1 MCDKI
6 AGRVKMMK
14 DNDDR
19 IVKKAGPAHPVIM
32 FGFKELPAPGA
43 DVVVFPSAAK
53 AKKMEAKFAK
63 QTIGLREDG
72 LLDILLPQETA
83 KQGSDLNDLDA
94 SDEGKEPSE
103 PEIPVAKIILK
114 VDSAGVITP
123 IVNSINDLNRS
134 PKVQVEVIA
143 SSVGEVQLAD
153 IERAKIA
160 NSAIFVFG
168 EKKLSN
174 AISRHA
180 DREGVEIFQHSVIY
194 QLIDAVMDAM
204 LDKLPPL
211 LETKVV
217 AEAKVLRIFQITIHK
232 SEVPIAGCKVTS
244 GTFLKRNQAR
254 VLRRTESSHAPE
266 VLSKTSVSTLK
277 RYKDDV
283 RQVETGL
290 ECGIQLKDFHT
301 FKEGD
306 IIQSIEEKE
315 IPKPHSF
322 LFENT

>member
-1 MCDKI
+1 MNGRYDTIKQKQGDFFVCDKI

-153 IERAKIA
+153 IERAKI
-160 NSAIFVFG
+160 G
-168 EKKLSN
+168 
-174 AISRHA
+174 
-180 DREGVEIFQHSVIY
+180 
-194 QLIDAVMDAM
+194 
-204 LDKLPPL
+204 
-211 LETKVV
+211 
-217 AEAKVLRIFQITIHK
+217 K
-232 SEVPIAGCKVTS
+232 SS
-244 GTFLKRNQAR
+244 GGF
-254 VLRRTESSHAPE
+254 
-266 VLSKTSVSTLK
+266 
-277 RYKDDV
+277 
-283 RQVETGL
+283 
-290 ECGIQLKDFHT
+290 
-301 FKEGD
+301 
-306 IIQSIEEKE
+306 
-315 IPKPHSF
+315 
-322 LFENT
+322 